1 MLIKKLFSFIVCTT
15 FALSVQSQLSAVD
28 FKDEK
33 FISFKASKTFI
44 VKTGNEKFDS
54 ELLQAFKES
63 WKLTPYDV
71 ITKDE
76 FDKKIS
82 DKSCSFIFPVT
93 IETKNINQAYH
104 YLAFFNGGKKSLK
117 AYDYEDMIAYC
128 PINHFLNEGNNVD
141 CAYRVRNM
149 LESMCQ
155 SIDLIQK
162 KNIKGNPLNIAKA
175 LQEIYNAKSKNI
187 KNRTL
192 LLPDYILG
200 KVTKA
205 DIAGLYP
212 HRFEICSQEKI
223 EQVIKDKSTEYYYYQ
238 PGITLNKSMFVF
250 DPSNGEVVYFSFQMM
265 GLNIKKKDIEEL
277 VETIS
282 GKN

>member
-1 MLIKKLFSFIVCTT
+1 MLVKKLFSFLVCST

-28 FKDEK
+28 YKDEK

-54 ELLQAFKES
+54 ELLQAFKDS

-71 ITKDE
+71 ISNEE

-82 DKSCSFIFPVT
+82 DKSSSFILPVT
-93 IETKNINQAYH
+93 IETKNITQSYH

-128 PINHFLNEGNNVD
+128 PINHFLNEGNNLD
-141 CAYRVRNM
+141 CGYRVKNM

-155 SIDLIQK
+155 TIDLIQK

-175 LQEIYNAKSKNI
+175 LQEIYNSKSKNI

-200 KVTKA
+200 KLTKA

-212 HRFEICSQEKI
+212 HRFEICTQEKI
-223 EQVIKDKSTEYYYYQ
+223 EQVIKAKSTEYYYYQ
-238 PGITLNKSMFVF
+238 PGITLNKSIFVF
-250 DPSNGEVVYFSFQMM
+250 DPSNGEVVYFTYQMM